1 MHAKFTH
8 ENKTEHHLGWRMTP
22 CHYDWW
28 ICPKFLVA
36 IANPHLLNLLSHVPT
51 NLNKS
56 IGFCTSHVIRWILS
70 INDSLVLV
78 PHWMPNGQTWL
89 NPKRRNGKSNADVAC
104 TDLLVSNGWW
114 LSLVVNGSPP
124 GWIMKFHYFQT
135 CLQALGITFLGCP
148 LYHFPPP
155 RSHYKAELPSHEK
168 NSKPTN
174 NLDRESLMSNPF

>member
-22 CHYDWW
+22 CRYDWW

-36 IANPHLLNLLSHVPT
+36 IATPHLLNLLSQVPT

-56 IGFCTSHVIRWILS
+56 IYKGFCTSQVIRWILS

-78 PHWMPNGQTWL
+78 LHWMSTGQTRL
-89 NPKRRNGKSNADVAC
+89 NPKRRNDKSNADAAC

-135 CLQALGITFLGCP
+135 WLGYP
-148 LYHFPPP
+148 LYHSPPP
-155 RSHYKAELPSHEK
+155 RSHYKAELPSHETSSEATK
-168 NSKPTN
+168 QLGSW
-174 NLDRESLMSNPF
+174 E